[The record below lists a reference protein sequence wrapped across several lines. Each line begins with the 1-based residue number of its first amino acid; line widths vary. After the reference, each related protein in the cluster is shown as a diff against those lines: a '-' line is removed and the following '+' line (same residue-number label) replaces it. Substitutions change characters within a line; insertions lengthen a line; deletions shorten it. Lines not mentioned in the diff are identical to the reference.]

1 MYCFLEGLQLYNG
14 LGAAAFLPWPLV
26 LDEPEGQNP
35 EVKKHTDPFEKA
47 LTGTTAAAAAATAAA
62 TTTAAAAATTTTV
75 PGKKQT

>member
-35 EVKKHTDPFEKA
+35 EVKKHTDLLEKA
-47 LTGTTAAAAAATAAA
+47 LTGTFFRPLEKAKAIWKKAKAK
-62 TTTAAAAATTTTV
+62 
-75 PGKKQT
+75 KKQICKTSNPQR